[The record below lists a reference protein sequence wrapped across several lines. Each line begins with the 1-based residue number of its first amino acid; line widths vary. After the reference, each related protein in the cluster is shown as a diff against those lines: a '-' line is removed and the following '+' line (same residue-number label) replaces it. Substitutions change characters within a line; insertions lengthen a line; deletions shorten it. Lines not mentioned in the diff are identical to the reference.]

1 MRQKAFIKPTKPAL
15 VLGLIVAIFM
25 LLFGI
30 FFFALLTEEGAGIGQ
45 IFMIFWMLVV
55 ISMIIYF
62 AYGIR
67 NFEKNNVAGI
77 SQEINLPDSF
87 SQTRVSDS
95 FDDRIRKLEKL
106 KNDGLI
112 STEEYEDKRKEI
124 MSSQW

>member
-55 ISMIIYF
+55 ISMIVYF

-77 SQEINLPDSF
+77 SQEINLPDSLL
-87 SQTRVSDS
+87 QTQVGDS

-112 STEEYEDKRKEI
+112 STEEYEDKRKQI
-124 MSSQW
+124 MSSHW

>member
-45 IFMIFWMLVV
+45 IFMIFWMFVV
-55 ISMIIYF
+55 ISMIVYF

-77 SQEINLPDSF
+77 SQEINLPDSLL
-87 SQTRVSDS
+87 QTQVGDS

-112 STEEYEDKRKEI
+112 STEEYEDKRKQI
-124 MSSQW
+124 MSSHW

>member
-30 FFFALLTEEGAGIGQ
+30 FFFALLTEERAGIGQ

-87 SQTRVSDS
+87 QQTQVGDS

-112 STEEYEDKRKEI
+112 STEEYEDKRKQI
-124 MSSQW
+124 MSSHW